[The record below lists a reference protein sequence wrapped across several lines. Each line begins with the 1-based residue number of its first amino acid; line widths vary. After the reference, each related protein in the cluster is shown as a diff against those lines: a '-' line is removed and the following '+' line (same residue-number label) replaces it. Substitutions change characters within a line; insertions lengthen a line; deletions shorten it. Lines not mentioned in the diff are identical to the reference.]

1 MNNRTISIEEVKQT
15 IGGYKYGLVYE
26 NSEMLFGRTK
36 ELRDVD
42 WEQLQEAFFFDR
54 KSQVHIFRD
63 GDNLKSVVVEDE
75 AEDVYQLR
83 NYRLNQNDKRASAAG
98 KELVVKE
105 YLEQDE
111 DGQVYIKCTR
121 MIDVK

>member
-1 MNNRTISIEEVKQT
+1 MIDKTISIEEVKQT
-15 IGGYKYGLVYE
+15 ISDYEYGLVYE
-26 NSEMLFGRTK
+26 NSAMLFGQTE
-36 ELRDVD
+36 ELREVD
-42 WEQLQEAFFFDR
+42 WEQLQEAFFFDNNA
-54 KSQVHIFRD
+54 QLHIFRD
-63 GDNLKSVVVEDE
+63 EDE
-75 AEDVYQLR
+75 LKAIIIEDEEGDEYQLR
-83 NYRLNQNDKRASAAG
+83 TYLLNRTDARTSAVG